1 MKWDRG
7 VRCQFRF
14 ELVNLSAS
22 KPIRLL
28 QTLTFILYREGGRV
42 SSISFGHATYDLQ
55 RGQVQ
60 HKPRLARGRAAG
72 RDSARFC
79 FPGVQIQSAAHF
91 ARSLPWAEVAVV
103 WCQFGRAVESVAVLG
118 GGRDPGDT
126 LAPFSVGYI
135 KGWRRSVACLA
146 VAEAIK
152 ALDILEEV
160 SAQYKACWRPS
171 GGVCVCVR
179 YFSKGV
185 LIVAAFP
192 ESVQTADIPLLCF
205 RRPCPQ
211 CSQLWGN
218 TTMSKTKC
226 WRPEAD
232 QTSVSINANLCTLR
246 VWNSIYYA
254 WGWRW

>member
-14 ELVNLSAS
+14 ELVILSAS

-152 ALDILEEV
+152 ALDILDEV

-171 GGVCVCVR
+171 GGVCVCVFVTFLKVFLLSQR
-179 YFSKGV
+179 SLSLFRQQTFLYYVSGV
-185 LIVAAFP
+185 HVH
-192 ESVQTADIPLLCF
+192 SVHNCGAI
-205 RRPCPQ
+205 RPCPRP
-211 CSQLWGN
+211 SAGVPRP
-218 TTMSKTKC
+218 TKH
-226 WRPEAD
+226 
-232 QTSVSINANLCTLR
+232 QFQ
-246 VWNSIYYA
+246 
-254 WGWRW
+254 